1 MNLTIKAKMIL
12 SAILIPSV
20 IAAMLLTNYILSVH
34 SENEY
39 KDIMNREE
47 AIAYNS
53 KSLQFLLNG
62 ISNDE
67 RAYLLT
73 RDEQYGRE
81 IGNKQSEVAKLLQE
95 TEALLSAG
103 NEDSKKKMSDLKTGI
118 NTYMNQVHRLLT
130 TAGYQSTRDDA
141 FPPFSDLLD
150 DFENERVLRKQLDTK
165 VVAFVKA
172 QEDMVTVKVQQAH
185 QTMTN
190 TSLITSVVGLL
201 VIIYSIFQSIVLIRS
216 IRPLHHMNEQLL
228 EMSEGGGDLR
238 SRLDITSKDEI
249 GMIASSYNKLIEG
262 FRSIIVDA
270 QDTARTLT
278 VTAERVSVSTEEM
291 NQANRHTSGVM
302 EELAAGMEH
311 QVDDITQTTDTVKEL
326 AHELEH
332 IAATSQQVYELSDT
346 AAKDAEAGEQSIG
359 QAMRQ
364 MEKVSESVDSSARA
378 VRSLSE
384 QAEQI
389 GMIGAVITGIAKQT
403 GMLALNASIEAA
415 RAGEQGKGFAV
426 VASEVR
432 RLAEQVSVSAA
443 EITQFVQNIQ
453 EHVGNVASSM
463 QTGTV
468 EVQSGVKVMQSAET
482 AFRQIGSSI
491 QQVSEQIHNVNR
503 SVEQMS
509 GGSERMVE
517 AVERI
522 REVAEQSA
530 GGTQSVSAAAEEQLA
545 SMEEIASSIHTLAD
559 MSQLLN
565 ARVGGFK
572 V

>member
-1 MNLTIKAKMIL
+1 MNLTIKAKMII
-12 SAILIPSV
+12 SALLIPSV
-20 IAAMLLTNYILSVH
+20 IAAMLLTNYILSVQN
-34 SENEY
+34 ENKY
-39 KDIMNREE
+39 KDIVNREE
-47 AIAYNS
+47 TIVYNS

-67 RAYLLT
+67 RGYLLT
-73 RDEQYGRE
+73 RDEQYGKGIE
-81 IGNKQSEVAKLLQE
+81 SKQSEIVKLLQQ
-95 TEALLSAG
+95 TEALLDLNAG
-103 NEDSKKKMSDLKTGI
+103 DTKRTMDDLKMGI
-118 NTYMNQVHRLLT
+118 NSYFNRVHGLLN
-130 TAGYQSTRDDA
+130 TAGYRSTIDT

-150 DFENERVLRKQLDTK
+150 IYENERVLRKQLDVK
-165 VVAFVKA
+165 MMAFVKS
-172 QEDMVTVKVQQAH
+172 QEDMVAAKVQEAH

-190 TSLITSVVGLL
+190 TIWITSILGCLI
-201 VIIYSIFQSIVLIRS
+201 IIYSIAQSIILIRS
-216 IRPLHHMNEQLL
+216 IRPLYHMNEQLL
-228 EMSEGGGDLR
+228 EMSAGGGDLR
-238 SRLDITSKDEI
+238 SQLDITTKDEI
-249 GMIASSYNKLIEG
+249 GMIASSYNKLIAG
-262 FRSIIVDA
+262 FRNIIVDA
-270 QDTARTLT
+270 QDTARTIS
-278 VTAERVSVSTEEM
+278 VTAERVSLSTEEM

-302 EELAAGMEH
+302 EELATGMEY
-311 QVDDITQTTDTVKEL
+311 QVDDITQTTDAVKEL
-326 AHELEH
+326 AHGLEH
-332 IAATSQQVYELSDT
+332 IAVTSQQVYKLSDT

-378 VRSLSE
+378 VRLLSE

-389 GMIGAVITGIAKQT
+389 GMIGSVITGIAKQT

-432 RLAEQVSVSAA
+432 RLSEQVSVSAA
-443 EITQFVQNIQ
+443 EITQFVHHIQ
-453 EHVGNVASSM
+453 DHVGNVASTM
-463 QTGTV
+463 QAGTV
-468 EVQSGVKVMQSAET
+468 EVQSGVKIMESAET

-491 QQVSEQIHNVNR
+491 QQVSEQIHSVNR

-509 GGSERMVE
+509 TGSGQMVG

-545 SMEEIASSIHTLAD
+545 SMEEIASSIHTLAE
-559 MSQLLN
+559 MSKLLN

>member
-12 SAILIPSV
+12 SALLIPGV
-20 IAAMLLTNYILSVH
+20 IAAMLLTNYILSVQN
-34 SENEY
+34 ENKY
-39 KDIMNREE
+39 KDIVNREE
-47 AIAYNS
+47 TIVYNS

-67 RAYLLT
+67 RGYLLT
-73 RDEQYGRE
+73 RDEQYGKGIE
-81 IGNKQSEVAKLLQE
+81 SKQSEILKLLQQ
-95 TEALLSAG
+95 TEALLDLNAR
-103 NEDSKKKMSDLKTGI
+103 DTKKMMDDLKMGI
-118 NTYMNQVHRLLT
+118 NSYFNHVHGLLN
-130 TAGYQSTRDDA
+130 TAGYRSTSDM

-150 DFENERVLRKQLDTK
+150 TYENERVQRKQLDVKMMT
-165 VVAFVKA
+165 FVKS
-172 QEDMVTVKVQQAH
+172 QEDMVTVKVQEAH

-190 TSLITSVVGLL
+190 TIWITSILGCLI
-201 VIIYSIFQSIVLIRS
+201 IIYSIAQSIILIRS
-216 IRPLHHMNEQLL
+216 IRPLYHMNEQLL
-228 EMSEGGGDLR
+228 EMSAGGGDLR
-238 SRLDITSKDEI
+238 SQLDITTKDEI
-249 GMIASSYNKLIEG
+249 GMIAGSYNKLIAG
-262 FRSIIVDA
+262 FRNIIVDA
-270 QDTARTLT
+270 QDTAHTLS
-278 VTAERVSVSTEEM
+278 VTAERVSLSTEEM

-302 EELAAGMEH
+302 EELATGMEN
-311 QVDDITQTTDTVKEL
+311 QVDDITQTADAVKEL
-326 AHELEH
+326 AHGLEH
-332 IAATSQQVYELSDT
+332 IAVTSQQVYKLSDT

-364 MEKVSESVDSSARA
+364 MEKVSESVDSSAHA
-378 VRSLSE
+378 VRLLSE

-389 GMIGAVITGIAKQT
+389 GMIGSVITGIAKQT

-432 RLAEQVSVSAA
+432 RLSDQVSVSAA
-443 EITQFVQNIQ
+443 EITQFVHHIQ
-453 EHVGNVASSM
+453 DHVGNVASTM
-463 QTGTV
+463 QAETV
-468 EVQSGVKVMQSAET
+468 EVQSGVKIMESAET

-491 QQVSEQIHNVNR
+491 QQVSEQIHSVNR
-503 SVEQMS
+503 FVEQMS
-509 GGSERMVE
+509 TRSGQMVG

-545 SMEEIASSIHTLAD
+545 SMEDIASSIHTLAE
-559 MSQLLN
+559 MSKLLN

>member
-1 MNLTIKAKMIL
+1 MNLTIKTKMII
-12 SAILIPSV
+12 SALLIPGV

-34 SENEY
+34 SENQY

-47 AIAYNS
+47 TISYNS

-67 RAYLLT
+67 RGYLLT
-73 RDEQYGRE
+73 RDEHFGRE
-81 IGNKQSEVAKLLQE
+81 IESKQSETIKLLQE
-95 TEALLSAG
+95 TEALLNTNSG
-103 NEDSKKKMSDLKTGI
+103 DMKKMTDLKTGI
-118 NTYMNQVHRLLT
+118 NSYLNQVHRLMS
-130 TAGYQSTRDDA
+130 TAGYRSTKDT

-150 DFENERVLRKQLDTK
+150 DFENERVLRKQLDVK
-165 VVAFVKA
+165 MLAFVKE
-172 QEDMVTVKVQQAH
+172 QEEMVVAKIQQAH

-190 TSLITSVVGLL
+190 TTLITSIVGILI
-201 VIIYSIFQSIVLIRS
+201 IIYSIAQSIILIRS
-216 IRPLHHMNEQLL
+216 IRPLHHMHEQLL
-228 EMSEGGGDLR
+228 EMSKGGGDLR
-238 SRLDITSKDEI
+238 SRLDIESKDEI
-249 GMIASSYNKLIEG
+249 GMIAGSYNQLIEG
-262 FRSIIVDA
+262 FRNIIVDA
-270 QDTARTLT
+270 QDTARTLSI
-278 VTAERVSVSTEEM
+278 TAERVSVSTAEM
-291 NQANRHTSGVM
+291 SQASRHTTGIM
-302 EELAAGMEH
+302 EELASGMEH
-311 QVDDITQTTDTVKEL
+311 QVDDITRTTDTVKEL

-332 IAATSQQVYELSDT
+332 IALTSQQVYELSDT
-346 AAKDAEAGEQSIG
+346 VTKEAAAGEQSIG

-378 VRSLSE
+378 VRLLSE

-389 GMIGAVITGIAKQT
+389 GMIGSVITGIAKQT

-432 RLAEQVSVSAA
+432 TLAEQVTASAA

-453 EHVGNVASSM
+453 DHVGNVAATM
-463 QTGTV
+463 QSGTV

-491 QQVSEQIHNVNR
+491 QQVSGQIHSVNR

-509 GGSERMVE
+509 DGSERMVE

-522 REVAEQSA
+522 REVAEQTA
-530 GGTQSVSAAAEEQLA
+530 GGTQSISAAAEEQLS
-545 SMEEIASSIHTLAD
+545 SMEDISSSIHTLAD

>member
-1 MNLTIKAKMIL
+1 MNVTIKTKMIL
-12 SAILIPSV
+12 SALLIPGV

-39 KDIMNREE
+39 KHILNREE
-47 AIAYNS
+47 KIAYNS

-67 RAYLLT
+67 RGYLLT
-73 RDEQYGRE
+73 RDEQYGRGIE
-81 IGNKQSEVAKLLQE
+81 NKQSEIVKLLQE
-95 TEALLSAG
+95 TETLLDTGS
-103 NEDSKKKMSDLKTGI
+103 EDMKKKMADLKTGI
-118 NTYMNQVHRLLT
+118 NGYMNQVHSLMN
-130 TAGYQSTRDDA
+130 TAGYRSTKDT
-141 FPPFSDLLD
+141 FPPFSDLLG
-150 DFENERVLRKQLDTK
+150 DFENERVLRKQLDVK
-165 VVAFVKA
+165 MIAFVKA
-172 QEDMVTVKVQQAH
+172 QEDMVTAKVQQAH
-185 QTMTN
+185 RTMTN
-190 TSLITSVVGLL
+190 TTLITSIVGFLI
-201 VIIYSIFQSIVLIRS
+201 IIYSIAQSIILIRS

-228 EMSEGGGDLR
+228 EMSKGGGDLR
-238 SRLDITSKDEI
+238 GRLDITSKDEI

-262 FRSIIVDA
+262 FRNIIVDA
-270 QDTARTLT
+270 QDTARTLS
-278 VTAERVSVSTEEM
+278 VTAERVSVSTGEM

-302 EELAAGMEH
+302 EELATGMEH
-311 QVDDITQTTDTVKEL
+311 QVNDITQTTDTVKEL

-332 IAATSQQVYELSDT
+332 IAVTSQQVYELSDS
-346 AAKDAEAGEQSIG
+346 AAKDAKAGEQSIG

-378 VRSLSE
+378 VRLLSE

-389 GMIGAVITGIAKQT
+389 GMIGSVITGIAKQT

-432 RLAEQVSVSAA
+432 TLAEQVTVSAA

-453 EHVGNVASSM
+453 DHVGNVSSSM
-463 QTGTV
+463 EAGTV

-491 QQVSEQIHNVNR
+491 HQVSEQIHSVNR

-509 GGSERMVE
+509 SGSERMVE

-522 REVAEQSA
+522 REVAEQTA
-530 GGTQSVSAAAEEQLA
+530 GGTQSVSAAAEEQMA

>member
-73 RDEQYGRE
+73 RDEQYGQE
-81 IGNKQSEVAKLLQE
+81 IGNKQSEVVKLLQE
-95 TEALLSAG
+95 TEALLDTG
-103 NEDSKKKMSDLKTGI
+103 NEDTKKKMTDLKTGI

-130 TAGYQSTRDDA
+130 IAGYQSTRDA

-150 DFENERVLRKQLDTK
+150 DFENERVLRKQLDAK
-165 VVAFVKA
+165 VIAFVKA
-172 QEDMVTVKVQQAH
+172 QEDIVTVKVQQAH

-190 TSLITSVVGLL
+190 TTLITSIVGFL
-201 VIIYSIFQSIVLIRS
+201 VIIYSIAQSIVLIRS

-228 EMSEGGGDLR
+228 EMSQGGGDLR

-249 GMIASSYNKLIEG
+249 GMIAGSYNKLIEG

-270 QDTARTLT
+270 QDTARTLS
-278 VTAERVSVSTEEM
+278 VTAERVSVGTEEM

-311 QVDDITQTTDTVKEL
+311 QVDDITQTTDTVKEF

-332 IAATSQQVYELSDT
+332 IAATSQQVYELSDS

-364 MEKVSESVDSSARA
+364 MEKVSESVGSSARA

-389 GMIGAVITGIAKQT
+389 GMIGSVITGIAKQT

-415 RAGEQGKGFAV
+415 RAGEQGRGFAV

-491 QQVSEQIHNVNR
+491 QQVSEQIHSVNR

>member
-1 MNLTIKAKMIL
+1 MNLTIKTKMII
-12 SAILIPSV
+12 SALLIPGV

-47 AIAYNS
+47 TISYNS

-67 RAYLLT
+67 RGYLLT
-73 RDEQYGRE
+73 RDEYFGHE
-81 IGNKQSEVAKLLQE
+81 IESKQSETIKLLQE
-95 TEALLSAG
+95 TEALLNTNSG
-103 NEDSKKKMSDLKTGI
+103 DVKKKMADLKTGI
-118 NTYMNQVHRLLT
+118 NSYLNQVHRLMS
-130 TAGYQSTRDDA
+130 TAGYRSTKDN
-141 FPPFSDLLD
+141 FPPFSDLLG
-150 DFENERVLRKQLDTK
+150 DFENERVLRKQLDVK
-165 VVAFVKA
+165 MLAFVKE
-172 QEDMVTVKVQQAH
+172 QEEMVVSKIQQAH
-185 QTMTN
+185 QTMKN
-190 TSLITSVVGLL
+190 TTLITSIVGFL
-201 VIIYSIFQSIVLIRS
+201 VIIYSIAQSIILIRS
-216 IRPLHHMNEQLL
+216 IRPLHHMHEQLL
-228 EMSEGGGDLR
+228 EMSKGGGDLR
-238 SRLDITSKDEI
+238 SRLDIASKDEI
-249 GMIASSYNKLIEG
+249 GMIAGSYNQLIEG
-262 FRSIIVDA
+262 FRNIIVDA
-270 QDTARTLT
+270 QDTARTLSI
-278 VTAERVSVSTEEM
+278 TAERVSVSTAEM
-291 NQANRHTSGVM
+291 SQASRHTTGIM
-302 EELAAGMEH
+302 EELASGMEH
-311 QVDDITQTTDTVKEL
+311 QVDDITRTTDTVKEL

-332 IAATSQQVYELSDT
+332 IALTSQQVYELSDT
-346 AAKDAEAGEQSIG
+346 VTKEAAAGEQSIG

-378 VRSLSE
+378 VRLLSE

-389 GMIGAVITGIAKQT
+389 GMIGSVITGIAKQT

-432 RLAEQVSVSAA
+432 TLAEQVTASAA

-453 EHVGNVASSM
+453 DHVGNVAATM
-463 QTGTV
+463 QSGTV

-491 QQVSEQIHNVNR
+491 QQVSGQIHSVNR

-509 GGSERMVE
+509 DGSERMVE

-522 REVAEQSA
+522 REVAEQTA
-530 GGTQSVSAAAEEQLA
+530 GGTQSISAAAEEQLS
-545 SMEEIASSIHTLAD
+545 SMEDISSSIHTLAD

>member
-12 SAILIPSV
+12 SALLIPGV

-39 KDIMNREE
+39 KDILNREE
-47 AIAYNS
+47 TIAYNS

-67 RAYLLT
+67 RGYLLT

-81 IGNKQSEVAKLLQE
+81 IDNKHSEIVKLLQQ
-95 TEALLSAG
+95 TEALLGTGS
-103 NEDSKKKMSDLKTGI
+103 EDMKKKMAALKTGI
-118 NTYMNQVHRLLT
+118 NGYMNQVHSLMN
-130 TAGYQSTRDDA
+130 TAGYRSTRST
-141 FPPFSDLLD
+141 FPPFSDLLG
-150 DFENERVLRKQLDTK
+150 DFENERVLRKQLDVK
-165 VVAFVKA
+165 MLAFVKA
-172 QEDMVTVKVQQAH
+172 QDDMVTVKVQQAH

-190 TSLITSVVGLL
+190 TTLITSIVGLL
-201 VIIYSIFQSIVLIRS
+201 IIIYSIAQSIILIRS

-228 EMSEGGGDLR
+228 EMSKGGGDLR
-238 SRLDITSKDEI
+238 GRLDIMSKDEI

-262 FRSIIVDA
+262 FRNIIVDA
-270 QDTARTLT
+270 QDTARTLS
-278 VTAERVSVSTEEM
+278 VTAERVSVNTGEM
-291 NQANRHTSGVM
+291 NQANRHTSGIM
-302 EELAAGMEH
+302 EELASGMEH
-311 QVDDITQTTDTVKEL
+311 QVDDIARTTDTVKEL

-332 IAATSQQVYELSDT
+332 IAVTSQQVYELSDT
-346 AAKDAEAGEQSIG
+346 VNKEAAAGEQSIG

-364 MEKVSESVDSSARA
+364 MVKVSESVDSSAQA
-378 VRSLSE
+378 VRLLSE

-389 GMIGAVITGIAKQT
+389 GMIGSVITGIAKQT

-432 RLAEQVSVSAA
+432 RLAEQVTVSAA
-443 EITQFVQNIQ
+443 EITHFVQNIQ
-453 EHVGNVASSM
+453 DHVGNVSSSM
-463 QTGTV
+463 EAGTV

-491 QQVSEQIHNVNR
+491 HQVSEQIHGVNR

-509 GGSERMVE
+509 GSSERMVK

-522 REVAEQSA
+522 RKVAERSA
-530 GGTQSVSAAAEEQLA
+530 GGTQSVSAAAEEQQA
-545 SMEEIASSIHTLAD
+545 SMEQIASSIHTLAD

>member
-1 MNLTIKAKMIL
+1 MNLTIRAKMIL
-12 SAILIPSV
+12 SALLIPGV
-20 IAAMLLTNYILSVH
+20 IEAMLLTNYILSVH
-34 SENEY
+34 RENEY
-39 KDIMNREE
+39 KDILNREE
-47 AIAYNS
+47 TIAYNS

-67 RAYLLT
+67 RGYLLT

-81 IGNKQSEVAKLLQE
+81 IDNKKSEIVKLLQQ
-95 TEALLSAG
+95 TEALLDTGS
-103 NEDSKKKMSDLKTGI
+103 EDMKKKMADLKTGV
-118 NTYMNQVHRLLT
+118 NGYTNQVHSLMT
-130 TAGYQSTRDDA
+130 TAGYRSTTDT
-141 FPPFSDLLD
+141 FPPFSDLLG
-150 DFENERVLRKQLDTK
+150 DFENERVLRKQLDVK
-165 VVAFVKA
+165 MLAFVKA
-172 QEDMVTVKVQQAH
+172 QDDMVTVKVQQAH

-190 TSLITSVVGLL
+190 TTLITSIVGLL
-201 VIIYSIFQSIVLIRS
+201 IIIYSIAQSIILIRS

-228 EMSEGGGDLR
+228 EMSKGGGDLR
-238 SRLDITSKDEI
+238 GRLDIMSKDEI

-262 FRSIIVDA
+262 FRNIIVDA
-270 QDTARTLT
+270 QDTARTLS
-278 VTAERVSVSTEEM
+278 VTAERVSVSTGEM
-291 NQANRHTSGVM
+291 NQANRHTSGIM
-302 EELAAGMEH
+302 EELASGMEH
-311 QVDDITQTTDTVKEL
+311 QVYDIARTTDTVKEL

-332 IAATSQQVYELSDT
+332 IAVTSQQVYELSDT
-346 AAKDAEAGEQSIG
+346 VTKEAAAGEQSIG

-364 MEKVSESVDSSARA
+364 MVKVSESVDSSARA
-378 VRSLSE
+378 VRLLSE
-384 QAEQI
+384 QAKQI
-389 GMIGAVITGIAKQT
+389 GMIGSVITGIAKQT

-432 RLAEQVSVSAA
+432 RLAEQVTVSAA
-443 EITQFVQNIQ
+443 EITHFVQNIQ
-453 EHVGNVASSM
+453 DHVGNVSSSM
-463 QTGTV
+463 EAGTV

-491 QQVSEQIHNVNR
+491 HQVSEQIHGVNR

-522 REVAEQSA
+522 REVAVRSA
-530 GGTQSVSAAAEEQLA
+530 GGTQSISAATEEQLA

>member
-12 SAILIPSV
+12 SALLIPGV

-39 KDIMNREE
+39 KDILNREE
-47 AIAYNS
+47 TIAYNS

-67 RAYLLT
+67 RGYLLT
-73 RDEQYGRE
+73 RDEQYGQE
-81 IGNKQSEVAKLLQE
+81 IEKKQSEIVKLLQE
-95 TEALLSAG
+95 TEALLNTGS
-103 NEDSKKKMSDLKTGI
+103 EDMKKKMADLKTEI
-118 NTYMNQVHRLLT
+118 NSYTSQVHSLVT
-130 TAGYQSTRDDA
+130 TAGYRSTKDI
-141 FPPFSDLLD
+141 FPPFSDLLNE
-150 DFENERVLRKQLDTK
+150 FENERVLRKQLDVK
-165 VVAFVKA
+165 VIAFVKA
-172 QEDMVTVKVQQAH
+172 QGDMVGVKVQQAH
-185 QTMTN
+185 RTMTN
-190 TSLITSVVGLL
+190 TTLITSIVGFLI
-201 VIIYSIFQSIVLIRS
+201 IIYSVAQSIILIRS

-228 EMSEGGGDLR
+228 EMSKGGGDLR
-238 SRLDITSKDEI
+238 GRLDITSKDEI

-262 FRSIIVDA
+262 FRDIIVDA

-291 NQANRHTSGVM
+291 NEANRHTSGVM
-302 EELAAGMEH
+302 EELASGMEH
-311 QVDDITQTTDTVKEL
+311 QVDDITRTTDTVKEL

-332 IAATSQQVYELSDT
+332 IAVTSQQVYELSDT

-378 VRSLSE
+378 VRLLSE

-389 GMIGAVITGIAKQT
+389 GMIGSVITGIAKQT

-415 RAGEQGKGFAV
+415 RAGEQGRGFAV

-453 EHVGNVASSM
+453 DHVANVASSM
-463 QTGTV
+463 QSGTV

-482 AFRQIGSSI
+482 AFRQIGNSI
-491 QQVSEQIHNVNR
+491 QQVSQQIHSVNR

-509 GGSERMVE
+509 DGSERMVE

-530 GGTQSVSAAAEEQLA
+530 GGTQSVSAAAEEQQA

-559 MSQLLN
+559 MSQILN
-565 ARVGGFK
+565 TRVGGFK

>member
-12 SAILIPSV
+12 SALLIPGV
-20 IAAMLLTNYILSVH
+20 IAAMLLTNYILSVQN
-34 SENEY
+34 ENKY
-39 KDIMNREE
+39 KDIVNREE
-47 AIAYNS
+47 TIVYNS

-67 RAYLLT
+67 RGYLLT
-73 RDEQYGRE
+73 RDEQYGKGIE
-81 IGNKQSEVAKLLQE
+81 SKQSEIVKLLQQ
-95 TEALLSAG
+95 TEALLDLNAG
-103 NEDSKKKMSDLKTGI
+103 DTKKTMDDLKMGI
-118 NTYMNQVHRLLT
+118 NSYFNRVHGLLN
-130 TAGYQSTRDDA
+130 TAGYRSTIDT

-150 DFENERVLRKQLDTK
+150 IYENERVLRKQLDVK
-165 VVAFVKA
+165 MMAFVKS
-172 QEDMVTVKVQQAH
+172 QEDMVAAKVQEAH

-190 TSLITSVVGLL
+190 TIWITSILGCLI
-201 VIIYSIFQSIVLIRS
+201 IIYSIAQSIILIRS
-216 IRPLHHMNEQLL
+216 IRPLYHMNEQLL
-228 EMSEGGGDLR
+228 EMSAGGGDLR
-238 SRLDITSKDEI
+238 SQLDITTKDEI
-249 GMIASSYNKLIEG
+249 GMIASSYNKLIAG
-262 FRSIIVDA
+262 FRNIIVDA
-270 QDTARTLT
+270 QDTARTLS
-278 VTAERVSVSTEEM
+278 VTAERVSLSTEEM

-302 EELAAGMEH
+302 EELATGMEH
-311 QVDDITQTTDTVKEL
+311 QVDDITQTTDAVKEL
-326 AHELEH
+326 AHGLEH
-332 IAATSQQVYELSDT
+332 IAVTSQQVYKLSDM

-378 VRSLSE
+378 VRLLSE

-389 GMIGAVITGIAKQT
+389 GMIGSVITGIAKQT

-432 RLAEQVSVSAA
+432 RLSDQVSVSAA
-443 EITQFVQNIQ
+443 EITQFVYHIQ
-453 EHVGNVASSM
+453 DHVGNVASTM
-463 QTGTV
+463 QAGTV
-468 EVQSGVKVMQSAET
+468 EVQSGVKIMESAET

-491 QQVSEQIHNVNR
+491 QQVSEQIHSVNL

-509 GGSERMVE
+509 TGSGQMVG

-545 SMEEIASSIHTLAD
+545 SMEDIASSIHTLAE
-559 MSQLLN
+559 MSKLLN

>member
-12 SAILIPSV
+12 SALLIPGV

-34 SENEY
+34 NENEY
-39 KDIMNREE
+39 RDIVNREE
-47 AIAYNS
+47 TIVYNS

-67 RAYLLT
+67 RGYLLT
-73 RDEQYGRE
+73 RDEQYGKE
-81 IGNKQSEVAKLLQE
+81 IENKQSEIEKLLRE
-95 TEALLSAG
+95 TEALVDTSNG
-103 NEDSKKKMSDLKTGI
+103 DINKKMDDLKTGI
-118 NTYMNQVHRLLT
+118 NAYFNHVHGLLN
-130 TAGYQSTRDDA
+130 TAGYRSTKDM

-150 DFENERVLRKQLDTK
+150 VFENERVQRKQLDVK
-165 VVAFVKA
+165 MMAFVKA
-172 QEDMVTVKVQQAH
+172 QEDMVKVKIQHAH

-190 TSLITSVVGLL
+190 TTWITSIVGCLI
-201 VIIYSIFQSIVLIRS
+201 IIYSIAQSVILIRS

-249 GMIASSYNKLIEG
+249 GMIASSYNKLIAG
-262 FRSIIVDA
+262 FRNIIVDA
-270 QDTARTLT
+270 QDTARTLS
-278 VTAERVSVSTEEM
+278 VTAERVSLSTEEM

-302 EELAAGMEH
+302 EELATGMEH
-311 QVDDITQTTDTVKEL
+311 QVDDITRTTDTVKEL
-326 AHELEH
+326 ADGLNH
-332 IAATSQQVYELSDT
+332 IAVTSQQVYELSDT
-346 AAKDAEAGEQSIG
+346 AARDAQAGEQSIG

-378 VRSLSE
+378 VRLLSE

-389 GMIGAVITGIAKQT
+389 GMIGSVITGIAKQT

-415 RAGEQGKGFAV
+415 RAGEQGRGFAV

-432 RLAEQVSVSAA
+432 RLSDQVSVSAA
-443 EITQFVQNIQ
+443 EITQFVQHIQ
-453 EHVGNVASSM
+453 DHVGHVASTM
-463 QTGTV
+463 QAGTV
-468 EVQSGVKVMQSAET
+468 EVQSGVKIMESAET
-482 AFRQIGSSI
+482 AFRQIGGSI
-491 QQVSEQIHNVNR
+491 QQVSEQIHSVHR
-503 SVEQMS
+503 SVGQMS
-509 GGSERMVE
+509 TGSGQMVE

-545 SMEEIASSIHTLAD
+545 SMEDIASSIHTLAE
-559 MSQLLN
+559 MSKLLN

>member
-12 SAILIPSV
+12 SALLIPGV
-20 IAAMLLTNYILSVH
+20 IAAMLLTNYILSVQN
-34 SENEY
+34 ENKY
-39 KDIMNREE
+39 KDIVNREE
-47 AIAYNS
+47 TIVYNS

-67 RAYLLT
+67 RGYLLT
-73 RDEQYGRE
+73 RDEQYGKGIE
-81 IGNKQSEVAKLLQE
+81 SKQSEIVKLLQQ
-95 TEALLSAG
+95 TEALLDLNAG
-103 NEDSKKKMSDLKTGI
+103 DTKKTMDDLKMGI
-118 NTYMNQVHRLLT
+118 NSYFNYVHGLLN
-130 TAGYQSTRDDA
+130 TAGYRSTIDT

-150 DFENERVLRKQLDTK
+150 IYENERVLRKQLDVK
-165 VVAFVKA
+165 MMAFVKS
-172 QEDMVTVKVQQAH
+172 QEDMVAAKVQEAH

-190 TSLITSVVGLL
+190 TIWITSILGCLI
-201 VIIYSIFQSIVLIRS
+201 IIYSIAQSIILIRS
-216 IRPLHHMNEQLL
+216 IRPLYHMNEQLL
-228 EMSEGGGDLR
+228 EMSAGGGDLR
-238 SRLDITSKDEI
+238 SQLDITTKDEI
-249 GMIASSYNKLIEG
+249 GMIASSYNKLIAG
-262 FRSIIVDA
+262 FRNIIVDA
-270 QDTARTLT
+270 QDTARTLS
-278 VTAERVSVSTEEM
+278 VTAERVSLSTEEM

-302 EELAAGMEH
+302 EELATGMEH
-311 QVDDITQTTDTVKEL
+311 QVDDITQTTDAVKEL
-326 AHELEH
+326 AHGLEH
-332 IAATSQQVYELSDT
+332 IAVTSQQVYKLSDT

-378 VRSLSE
+378 VRLLSE

-389 GMIGAVITGIAKQT
+389 GMIGSVITGIAKQT

-432 RLAEQVSVSAA
+432 RLSDQVSVSAA
-443 EITQFVQNIQ
+443 EITQFVHHIQ
-453 EHVGNVASSM
+453 DHVGNVASTM
-463 QTGTV
+463 QAGTV
-468 EVQSGVKVMQSAET
+468 EVQSGVKIMESAET

-491 QQVSEQIHNVNR
+491 QQVSEQIHSVNR

-509 GGSERMVE
+509 TGSGQMVG

-530 GGTQSVSAAAEEQLA
+530 GGTQSISAAAEEQLA
-545 SMEEIASSIHTLAD
+545 SMEDIASSIHTLAE
-559 MSQLLN
+559 MSKLLN

>member
-12 SAILIPSV
+12 SALLIPGV
-20 IAAMLLTNYILSVH
+20 IAAMLLTNYILSVQN
-34 SENEY
+34 ENKY
-39 KDIMNREE
+39 KDIVNREE
-47 AIAYNS
+47 TIVYNS

-67 RAYLLT
+67 RGYLLT
-73 RDEQYGRE
+73 RDEQYGKGIE
-81 IGNKQSEVAKLLQE
+81 SKQSEIVKLLQQ
-95 TEALLSAG
+95 TEALLDLNAG
-103 NEDSKKKMSDLKTGI
+103 DTKKTMDDLKMGI
-118 NTYMNQVHRLLT
+118 NSYFNRVHGLLN
-130 TAGYQSTRDDA
+130 TAGYRSTIDT

-150 DFENERVLRKQLDTK
+150 IYENERVLRKQLDVK
-165 VVAFVKA
+165 MMAFVKS
-172 QEDMVTVKVQQAH
+172 QEDMVAAKVQEAH

-190 TSLITSVVGLL
+190 TIWITSILGCLI
-201 VIIYSIFQSIVLIRS
+201 IIYSIAQSIILIRS
-216 IRPLHHMNEQLL
+216 IRPLYHMNEQLL
-228 EMSEGGGDLR
+228 EMSAGGGDLR
-238 SRLDITSKDEI
+238 SQLDITTKDEI
-249 GMIASSYNKLIEG
+249 GMIASSYNKLIAG
-262 FRSIIVDA
+262 FRNIIVDA
-270 QDTARTLT
+270 QDTARTLS
-278 VTAERVSVSTEEM
+278 VTAERVSLSTEEM

-302 EELAAGMEH
+302 EELATGMEH
-311 QVDDITQTTDTVKEL
+311 QVDDITQTTDAVKEL
-326 AHELEH
+326 AHGLEH
-332 IAATSQQVYELSDT
+332 IAVTSQQVYKLSDM

-378 VRSLSE
+378 VRLLSK

-389 GMIGAVITGIAKQT
+389 GMIGSVITGIAKQT

-432 RLAEQVSVSAA
+432 RLSDQVSVSAA
-443 EITQFVQNIQ
+443 EITQFVYHIQ
-453 EHVGNVASSM
+453 DHVGNVASTM
-463 QTGTV
+463 QAGTV
-468 EVQSGVKVMQSAET
+468 EVQSGVKIMESAET

-491 QQVSEQIHNVNR
+491 QQVSEQIHSVNL

-509 GGSERMVE
+509 TGSGQMVG

-545 SMEEIASSIHTLAD
+545 SMEDIASSIHTLAE
-559 MSQLLN
+559 MSKLLN